1 MKIKFAYTDPLQL
14 SETLQE
20 YGQVTRI
27 TQLESG
33 EGSYS
38 MSHQKSS
45 GMAIA
50 EISASKPLLYEGWGT
65 SWSVDFNWITPM
77 RKANYPFGYCEG
89 FDMNDN
95 SLGGFN
101 TFHFQSRR
109 VMGEVF

>member
-38 MSHQKSS
+38 MAHKSS
-45 GMAIA
+45 SIMAIA
-50 EISASKPLLYEGWGT
+50 EIRASKPLLYEGWGT

-77 RKANYPFGYCEG
+77 TSCSSIFKIF
-89 FDMNDN
+89 
-95 SLGGFN
+95 
-101 TFHFQSRR
+101 
-109 VMGEVF
+109 